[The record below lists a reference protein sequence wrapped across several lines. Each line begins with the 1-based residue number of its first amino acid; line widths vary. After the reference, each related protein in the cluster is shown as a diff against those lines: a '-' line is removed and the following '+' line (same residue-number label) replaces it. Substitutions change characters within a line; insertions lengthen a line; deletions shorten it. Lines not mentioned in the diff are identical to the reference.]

1 MKKKIFKK
9 LISFING
16 VKGNLNP
23 KPLVLVV
30 FSILFLITG
39 LSLTTPNAYARVS
52 NELDYLLG
60 TEATNEGEKA
70 SLGTQNGDNYSTNLL
85 ASPSKN
91 APVTTGMF
99 YKEDGVIYKLQYYV
113 WQETK
118 GEKVNE
124 SDKNVSAQDLV
135 GVYAPI
141 DKVDTFDK
149 SGLTGQYKYY
159 ENGKTYNYYNI
170 LGFKTD
176 FDNGKSDFEFV
187 NANLTN
193 GKDTLYK
200 LTLNGQ
206 FVNNYI
212 DAYIKYMKD
221 GSAEYYKTQALQTI
235 NIVYKY
241 NAGTVSYDNI
251 RLDDYYNHYVNA
263 INAVKNNY
271 KLQVEAPNEINY
283 YVASNGQK
291 FYVDEAGWKT
301 EYETSYVYSNL
312 LHVWDSSNRTFLQF
326 SLSDLNKFNFI
337 SDSEIASLSKKQ
349 QEEVVVYIQNNKLVS
364 DIYRKRDLITKV
376 YKVANETKNTSTIYI
391 EEGQGLKENSKNGNT
406 LTVEHD
412 ISSSLNAFDVTL
424 NYQFDYVPTTS
435 QYLYETKY
443 VRQLYNYNF
452 YEAEYYKT
460 KSSTA
465 SLLSDGTADRYEL
478 RRTHDS
484 QNPIIILA
492 DKTWS
497 VNEVTSGRVYATF
510 NRYIDEF
517 KTITQ
522 ASDKYSTVSKKVVK
536 DSSAETQWS
545 SDRGTTHQAR
555 SFDEN
560 LQDYIP
566 VNGFVYGGKYYEA
579 EHTETMN
586 EVKYKERRINYSWST
601 GSRTEYTSPQ
611 TYSSFENEKNTIL
624 NMDSGSHSFLTD
636 PNSFRVV
643 VNERRSTI
651 KRYSTSSDGSNG
663 LYSSLDSDFGSW
675 TNTSSHPF
683 SGLKTYISI
692 SNPNTNNL
700 GTNQVAYTGKRIVN
714 YFHKRKM
721 TYNPAGG
728 AILVFDRINFETNDV
743 SNDTK
748 IFIPYNELNINKINN
763 LKNEHS
769 NGSKNDSDLRNTY
782 WKSYFGDYNSDRTN
796 GCFKYESVGNWFDRS
811 GVYYLWAR
819 FVNSNS
825 GGVSVPSAEWR
836 EIGAADRQ
844 GGGDRNHALLIANM
858 YPAYNNSYSNETKY
872 LFVKTGSSSDT
883 FDLPK
888 PYKQMP
894 SGLGNRM
901 TGFNF
906 SYTTTNDYI
915 NQYYPIDNGTTLCG
929 YEIEYDV
936 VTYDVETR
944 YSYVRETWTANPQNQ
959 TIAAQVDYHIS
970 WGGTY
975 RKEGNNYYWSSNDK
989 IYSHSR
995 SHQYNVGR
1003 NSGGNGGYKVNYEGT
1018 SERSFNIYYYK
1029 SLYEMQNLSLK
1040 TFNAK
1045 PINDLLVSGI
1055 YSGNID
1061 SLVSKINSLR
1071 TGNGNL
1077 AYSVTGNTNSIDPS
1091 TKERTYTLTISSKIN
1106 SGLSSQLIIKQK
1118 ANYSYYKWSGIS
1130 YGAWSVDVV
1139 SKDYYVKTEYTNK
1152 LDLSSVPGL
1161 SESSPTTPV
1170 QTSGLGAGTYV
1181 TSETVSNGLSA
1192 VYQKNERDDFI
1203 RNYYKFVG
1211 LSAGEVKTLYNVSG
1225 NKELSG
1231 NNSAFLQNGNYFGDT
1246 TSTNITSNVGS
1257 FLPKYE
1263 TNSRGEAWKVH
1274 TSPKLLRLYTD
1285 TTKIIVSISFNKLN
1299 SYDFNVLAGSG
1310 KPYHYQNANVIN
1322 AVGNNTA
1329 IGRNVTM
1336 GEILSKLDN
1345 GTGVQA
1351 KDTYRYK
1358 TGYVSGVRKFYT
1370 AKRTVITTTYTAEN
1384 KTLAYG
1390 SSNDN
1395 LIGNI
1400 AKVDEYGKY
1409 PDVNININGKI
1420 TNTNGRYNL
1429 TSRTTSTSKNLFN
1442 QALWYETINAKGLV
1456 KSYDT
1461 NSNTITLYNGTNS
1474 DIVVKASNIGYYDPT
1489 LNSLNTNMSFNK
1501 ANYKMGYTLNGS
1513 RNVATYSDTFVTFTI
1528 PAKETYT
1535 LKDMA
1540 LSSDGTYTT
1549 PIEILNVGNIKQE
1562 QFEKHSNAVK
1572 NLAYVDFRQEDFD
1585 NPHYTDFTNALKNS
1599 LNIQT
1604 SITGYAGIG
1613 NITNKESLVKYFF
1626 GQGSA
1631 NSSFDPAKILYT
1643 LSYTLNGNKTYI
1655 VKNGYASELLNEF
1668 KFNLK
1673 SPAQVGFGYKFISTS
1688 KTNKLY
1694 FVQDRD
1700 VIATFNKDSIL
1711 MQEKTKNQFENV
1723 TGTGTP
1729 FANTNGSFFSFVADP
1744 ERKQVYD
1751 KNSVKGMQ
1759 LLLKEFNTK
1768 HTQNVGNSFSD
1779 YTFYY
1784 NGTSFSLIEKEQV
1797 NGRVQE
1803 ATYYKYNT
1811 KTDANKTSGTY
1822 IDNGVTMHTK
1832 LEKGFERI
1840 KFYLNSNDELV
1851 LSENY
1856 LVNPTKNDY
1865 LEIAKL
1871 FGAENNVVDYLD
1883 KLFKYEKSKYRLLFR
1898 NGKIQLQDI
1907 YDVNNFDKGYTPQYD
1922 KKALLLSNEMFKQLQ
1937 DELFHYTNGTYYGT
1951 FKLELDKDGLE
1962 FKEYDLHYNPS
1973 KYVKDSL
1980 IEPISNDKIYSEV
1993 KLLSTV
1999 EGYNFYEIKYF
2010 NKNIA
2015 EKASFAILN
2024 IVEKDGYYYIDG
2036 KNENLYYTYGLNIWF
2051 TKKVTSNA
2059 FLQDYKVVEFKNIR
2073 DIIDLK
2079 FGINTNVNDLTLKEE
2094 MPNSLL
2100 DYKFD
2105 NNNTLLRY
2113 SLMNNKEKTLIVDDV
2128 DNINILDLGQ
2138 YNGSKLSKNGTYRL
2152 RWTRPGEIKKVSL
2165 QGGVETPFMPTNSF
2179 KYITN
2184 SYDLEGSAPLEREM
2198 NSFVWSGG
2206 HLFRL
2211 NKIKSGNIVYDFD
2224 KSMEKL
2230 KLQFLKVFAPTEKGD
2245 FDITVAFEEAK
2256 WHEPPTNVGG
2266 QAGMKSHWRQ
2276 NAVQIAGNMGRLEF
2290 KNNLDFSSLTT
2301 MFYGISEHLQKEN
2314 SPVYNNMYPYPKHK
2328 SQQKIFD
2335 TLLNQEYLYTYVG
2348 GSTDPSNG
2356 SVKYKNPYYITY
2368 DLYKKV
2374 KTDILDML
2382 GTSIN
2387 DLAINVMN
2395 KVYEVDNQAALF
2407 TNYMYDMIY
2416 AYDLVDNNLKDGNS
2430 LITKA
2435 EFDEKLNEFEPEAG
2449 YFDYLFDNNPNNVLS
2464 RGLYT
2469 KLTSSLGQ
2477 PAYSVTVNAEA
2488 LVQIFD
2494 MIINY
2499 RSNNYEDTYNSP
2511 TNDFLV
2517 LNQGNDNLIYRRQ
2530 ALNEY
2535 QIFQDYYR
2543 TDDGF
2548 AFLSEETSTKEIPSY
2563 YKQPSPDNSLQD
2575 QSEPNPINRKGTLLS
2590 EIFNGNL
2597 THKMYKYDITNFDNL
2612 DDLRLHEDSEQKNN
2626 HQTKPFGEK
2635 ISYTMPSRH
2644 NLRLYRIRYT
2654 YDWPIK
2660 TGVKFN
2666 TFYDNFENVFVSS
2679 NYTYNIYHG
2688 QVKGTKNTGV
2698 SSEFKITYTKNGK
2711 KEFWNDFVNSK
2722 FEKPTFETVND
2733 TYTNLAN
2740 KYHPTKRY
2748 YYSSEPITYLNG
2760 WNGGNYNY
2768 NIVECDGLILAGDI
2782 GRTSNNKEDRDKNAP
2797 VLEAIGQENVLTKDF
2812 SLKMK
2817 IKEEIARL
2825 TITDHNFYGTKTT
2838 DYTNNS
2844 FYLSA
2849 PMIGGSSTAN
2859 STGMYNYFSPALV
2872 FSPYFTTTDN
2882 NDSEQKNITFWG
2894 QQGREISI
2902 KPENIDE
2909 FNNDNFKK
2917 YDLLMPSRN
2926 LGNYK
2931 YQNYDNPEYM
2941 TKTGNYSNFD
2951 KVAELFNAFSEIIPE
2966 KQEVFNNTFA
2976 LRNELTSYGYTNGQ
2990 YNGIVR
2996 WQTLADCYSYLY
3008 SNYTMIRKGS
3018 EYSGGVKAID
3028 VSLYETIDDTH
3039 YKLVDSENKPI
3050 DIDIYKLGDSEN
3062 SYGISINSD
3071 GSVNIKTAQYY
3082 LIENFLAN
3090 KVTGEFIGLD
3100 ISSLG
3105 QNRRVYLNEIE
3116 RNKAKLKAEDEL
3128 SWSNFS
3134 YEKLEEIVQANKKI
3148 MFMFEDNSTIYEIT
3162 NIYNVSVG
3170 TTTNVSLINNKWLSK
3185 YIFKNHMDFSE
3196 FSFNSTFKINN
3207 ISPLT
3212 NENAYELVDS
3222 LNVKQIDTNYN
3233 NISTSYNFNFDYE
3246 TSKQFIFT
3254 LYFVDESNNPI
3265 YENLEGYTK
3274 RIVNV
3279 NGKNET
3285 RYYYTFDR
3293 EFASKTGITNNTIL
3307 KDIILKNPSKDLRL
3321 KDIKSDLPVVY
3332 NINLGLFGDGKGNV
3346 NFENLI
3352 GNAKYRLDFYNTF
3365 GVKQNSVIIKTGDDL
3380 VSNPFNS
3387 SYLKENGKVGVD
3399 VTPLLPDSY
3408 YLSTNPNDYYVYDS
3422 GAVIKGYNGNKLI
3435 ENKEYISYT
3444 LKQAIFSNGDDK
3456 YITSPDGLKYYVSAN
3471 YRLRNESSTRTID
3484 KIKLYIKDTSGN
3496 KVSLLGNTV
3505 YYQNNKLNIPNTK
3518 LNIVNNE
3525 IEIDYQNAAFKELKR
3540 MITKYVKNSDGLIS
3554 IDQMRR
3560 FISQEIIS
3568 NGLFSFNNKYNLPNA
3583 TTNKQNKFNIFGY
3596 FTFVSEKAYLDL
3608 NQDGI
3613 YNENNTITAT
3623 NGKFTDF
3630 NNNVITSEA
3639 SNAFNVGE
3647 TIGIY
3652 KVNGKDIESNN
3663 KHIVTGTDYLVY
3675 TKDKNVVLNKIDGK
3689 QNYDLGFTL
3698 IKKNDKYLISAY
3710 VDYDKPVLT

>member
-91 APVTTGMF
+91 GPVSTGMF

-141 DKVDTFDK
+141 DKVDTYDK

-283 YVASNGQK
+283 YVASNGEK
-291 FYVDEAGWKT
+291 IYVDEAGWKAQ
-301 EYETSYVYSNL
+301 YETSYVYSNL
-312 LHVWDSSNRTFLQF
+312 LHIWDSSNRTFLQF

-391 EEGQGLKENSKNGNT
+391 EEGQNLKGNSKNGNT

-443 VRQLYNYNF
+443 VRQLYNYDF

-465 SLLSDGTADRYEL
+465 SLLSDGSADTYEL
-478 RRTHDS
+478 RRTNDS
-484 QNPIIILA
+484 QSPIIILA
-492 DKTWS
+492 DKAWT

-517 KTITQ
+517 KTIQ
-522 ASDKYSTVSKKVVK
+522 SASDKYSTVSKKVVK
-536 DSSAETQWS
+536 DSNSETQWS

-555 SFDEN
+555 SFDEEK
-560 LQDYIP
+560 QDYIP
-566 VNGFVYGGKYYEA
+566 VNGFLYGGKYYEA
-579 EHTETMN
+579 EYTETMN
-586 EVKYKERRINYSWST
+586 EVKYKERRVNYSWS
-601 GSRTEYTSPQ
+601 EYGDP
-611 TYSSFENEKNTIL
+611 NTISKKWEYPQRQTTSTLSNEL
-624 NMDSGSHSFLTD
+624 NRIQGMDSGSHTFLTNEEYFKRTNIRHNETQTFTAYLYNGTYYRYFD
-636 PNSFRVV
+636 SGYKLDSWQDRQHIFNGEVNVVSALDTTPGNGKVAYRVKSV
-643 VNERRSTI
+643 KS
-651 KRYSTSSDGSNG
+651 G
-663 LYSSLDSDFGSW
+663 LYSNTVVNYEAGATYSFSNGRKIYFDFDTAKNWAALKNAGASNSHSGEN
-675 TNTSSHPF
+675 NTSPQAWRDIGLTHRTEKHGWDTHAVYELASSNYTSVLYGDQKGKLSYDRVEFGRGDAQFSSNSSTTFNDMDIAWISDSTVTRYKITTSSSTSLPKTKYEANPVYGSYTYVGTSAFSSF
-683 SGLKTYISI
+683 SGSYMNEYVIGEKSL
-692 SNPNTNNL
+692 NNKV
-700 GTNQVAYTGKRIVN
+700 GDVVEIERIV
-714 YFHKRKM
+714 
-721 TYNPAGG
+721 
-728 AILVFDRINFETNDV
+728 
-743 SNDTK
+743 
-748 IFIPYNELNINKINN
+748 
-763 LKNEHS
+763 
-769 NGSKNDSDLRNTY
+769 
-782 WKSYFGDYNSDRTN
+782 
-796 GCFKYESVGNWFDRS
+796 
-811 GVYYLWAR
+811 
-819 FVNSNS
+819 
-825 GGVSVPSAEWR
+825 
-836 EIGAADRQ
+836 
-844 GGGDRNHALLIANM
+844 
-858 YPAYNNSYSNETKY
+858 
-872 LFVKTGSSSDT
+872 
-883 FDLPK
+883 
-888 PYKQMP
+888 
-894 SGLGNRM
+894 
-901 TGFNF
+901 
-906 SYTTTNDYI
+906 
-915 NQYYPIDNGTTLCG
+915 
-929 YEIEYDV
+929 YDV
-936 VTYDVETR
+936 VDG
-944 YSYVRETWTANPQNQ
+944 YSYLKETWTANAQNQ
-959 TIAAQVDYHIS
+959 TIAPQVDYHIS

-975 RKEGNNYYWSSNDK
+975 RKEGNNYYWTTNDK

-995 SHQYNVGR
+995 SNQYNVGR
-1003 NSGGNGGYKVNYEGT
+1003 NSGGNGGYKINYEGT

-1045 PINDLLVSGI
+1045 PINDLLIGGI
-1055 YSGNID
+1055 YQGNID
-1061 SLVSKINSLR
+1061 SLVSKINSLK

-1077 AYSVTGNTNSIDPS
+1077 AYSVTSNTNSINPD
-1091 TKERTYTLTISSKIN
+1091 TKERTYTLTIASKIN

-1130 YGAWSVDVV
+1130 YGAWSADEVN
-1139 SKDYYVKTEYTNK
+1139 KDYYVKTKYTNK

-1161 SESSPTTPV
+1161 SEASPTTSV
-1170 QTSGLGAGTYV
+1170 QISGLGTGTYV
-1181 TSETVSNGLSA
+1181 TSETVGNGLSA
-1192 VYQKNERDDFI
+1192 EYKKIERDDFI

-1225 NKELSG
+1225 NKNLSG
-1231 NNSAFLQNGNYFGDT
+1231 NNSAFLQNGKYFGDT
-1246 TSTNITSNVGS
+1246 TSTNITSNVSS

-1263 TNSRGEAWKVH
+1263 TNSRSEAWKIH

-1285 TTKIIVSISFNKLN
+1285 TTKIIVSISFDKLS
-1299 SYDFNVLAGSG
+1299 SYDFNTLAGSG

-1351 KDTYRYK
+1351 QDTYRYK

-1384 KTLAYG
+1384 KTLTYG
-1390 SSNDN
+1390 STNNN
-1395 LIGNI
+1395 LIGNT

-1420 TNTNGRYNL
+1420 TNTNGKYNL

-1442 QALWYETINAKGLV
+1442 QALWYETINANGLV

-1501 ANYKMGYTLNGS
+1501 ANYKMGYTLNGN
-1513 RNVATYSDTFVTFTI
+1513 RNVATYSDSFVTFTI
-1528 PAKETYT
+1528 PAKKTYT

-1540 LSSDGTYTT
+1540 LSSDGAYTT
-1549 PIEILNVGNIKQE
+1549 PVEILNVGNIKQE
-1562 QFEKHSNAVK
+1562 QFQKHSNAVK
-1572 NLAYVDFRQEDFD
+1572 NLAYVDFRPEDFN

-1613 NITNKESLVKYFF
+1613 NITNEESLVKYFF
-1626 GQGSA
+1626 SQSSA

-1655 VKNGYASELLNEF
+1655 VKNGYVSELLNEF

-1673 SPAQVGFGYKFISTS
+1673 SPAQIGSGYKFISTS

-1700 VIATFNKDSIL
+1700 VIATFNKDSVL
-1711 MQEKTKNQFENV
+1711 MQDKTKNQFENV

-1729 FANTNGSFFSFVADP
+1729 FANTNGSFFSFVADA

-1759 LLLKEFNTK
+1759 LLLKEFNNK
-1768 HTQNVGNSFSD
+1768 HTQNVGSSFSD

-1797 NGRVQE
+1797 NGTVKE
-1803 ATYYKYNT
+1803 AIYYKYNT

-1822 IDNGVTMHTK
+1822 IKNGVTMHTK

-1840 KFYLNSNDELV
+1840 KFYLNSNDEIV
-1851 LSENY
+1851 LAENY

-1871 FGAENNVVDYLD
+1871 FGAENNIIDYLD
-1883 KLFKYEKSKYRLLFR
+1883 NLFKYDKSKYRLLFR

-1907 YDVNNFDKGYTPQYD
+1907 YDVNNFDKAYSPQYD
-1922 KKALLLSNEMFKQLQ
+1922 KKALLISNEMFKKLQ
-1937 DELFHYTNGTYYGT
+1937 DELFYYTNGSYYGT
-1951 FKLELDKDGLE
+1951 FKLELDNDGLE

-1980 IEPISNDKIYSEV
+1980 IEPISNDKFYSEV
-1993 KLLSTV
+1993 KLLSKV
-1999 EGYNFYEIKYF
+1999 EGYNFYEVKYF

-2015 EKASFAILN
+2015 EKASFAVLN

-2036 KNENLYYTYGLNIWF
+2036 KNENLYYAYGLNIWF
-2051 TKKVTSNA
+2051 TKKITSNA
-2059 FLQDYKVVEFKNIR
+2059 FLQDYTVVEFKNVR
-2073 DIIDLK
+2073 DIIDVK

-2105 NNNTLLRY
+2105 NNNTLPRY

-2138 YNGSKLSKNGTYRL
+2138 YNGGKLSKNGTYRL
-2152 RWTRPGEIKKVSL
+2152 RWTKPGEIKKVSL

-2198 NSFVWSGG
+2198 NSFVWSGD

-2211 NKIKSGNIVYDFD
+2211 NKIKSGNVIYDFD

-2230 KLQFLKVFAPTEKGD
+2230 KLQFLKVFAPTEKAD

-2256 WHEPPTNVGG
+2256 WWEPATGVGG
-2266 QAGMKSHWRQ
+2266 QAGMKPYWRQ
-2276 NAVQIAGNMGRLEF
+2276 NAVRIAGNMGRLEF

-2314 SPVYNNMYPYPKHK
+2314 SPVYNNMYPYPKYK
-2328 SQQKIFD
+2328 SEQETFD
-2335 TLLNQEYLYTYVG
+2335 KLLNQEYLYTYVG

-2356 SVKYKNPYYITY
+2356 SIKYKNPYYITY

-2382 GTSIN
+2382 GISIN
-2387 DLAINVMN
+2387 DLAPNVMN

-2416 AYDLVDNNLKDGNS
+2416 AYDLVNNNLKDGNS

-2435 EFDEKLNEFEPEAG
+2435 EFDEKLNEFGPEAG
-2449 YFDYLFDNNPNNVLS
+2449 YFDYLFDNNPNNTLS

-2469 KLTSSLGQ
+2469 KLTSGLGQ
-2477 PAYSVTVNAEA
+2477 PAYSVTVNAEV

-2517 LNQGNDNLIYRRQ
+2517 LNQGNDNLIYRKQ
-2530 ALNEY
+2530 ALNEH

-2548 AFLSEETSTKEIPSY
+2548 AFLSEETSTKDVPSY
-2563 YKQPSPDNSLQD
+2563 YKPSSPDSSLQD
-2575 QSEPNPINRKGTLLS
+2575 WSEPNPVNRKGTLLS
-2590 EIFNGNL
+2590 EIFNGEL

-2612 DDLRLHEDSEQKNN
+2612 DDLRLHEDNGQENN

-2654 YDWPIK
+2654 YGWPINYG
-2660 TGVKFN
+2660 TKFN
-2666 TFYDNFENVFVSS
+2666 IFYDDFENVFVSS

-2688 QVKGTKNTGV
+2688 QVKGTKNTGI
-2698 SSEFKITYTKNGK
+2698 SSEFKITYATNGK
-2711 KEFWNDFVNSK
+2711 KEFWNEFVNSK
-2722 FEKPTFETVND
+2722 FTNPTFETVND

-2748 YYSSEPITYLNG
+2748 YYSSTPITYLNG

-2768 NIVECDGLILAGDI
+2768 NIVECDGLTFTGDI
-2782 GRTSNNKEDRDKNAP
+2782 GRTSNSTNDREKNAP
-2797 VLEAIGQENVLTKDF
+2797 ILEAIGQENILTKDY

-2825 TITDHNFYGTKTT
+2825 TITDHNQYGVKRT
-2838 DYTNNS
+2838 DYNNNS
-2844 FYLSA
+2844 FYLSV

-2859 STGMYNYFSPALV
+2859 EAGMYNYFSPALV

-2882 NDSEQKNITFWG
+2882 NGSEQKNITFWE

-2902 KPENIDE
+2902 KPENIDQ

-2931 YQNYDNPEYM
+2931 YRNFDNLEYM

-2951 KVAELFNAFSEIIPE
+2951 KVSQLFNAFSEIIPE
-2966 KQEVFNNTFA
+2966 KQSVFNNTFV

-2990 YNGIVR
+2990 NEGIVR
-2996 WQTLADCYSYLY
+2996 WKTLADCYSYLY

-3018 EYSGGVKAID
+3018 EYSDGVKAID

-3039 YKLVDSENKPI
+3039 YNLVDSDNKPI

-3071 GSVNIKTAQYY
+3071 GSVNIKTTKYH
-3082 LIENFLAN
+3082 LIEGFLAN

-3116 RNKAKLKAEDEL
+3116 RNKAKLKSEDET
-3128 SWSNFS
+3128 SWSNFN
-3134 YEKLEEIVQANKKI
+3134 YEKLEEIVQSNKKA

-3162 NIYNVSVG
+3162 NIYNVRIGETS
-3170 TTTNVSLINNKWLSK
+3170 NVSLIKNKWLSK
-3185 YIFKNHMDFSE
+3185 YIFKNHMDFSD
-3196 FSFNSTFKINN
+3196 FSFDSTFKINN
-3207 ISPLT
+3207 ISLLT
-3212 NENAYELVDS
+3212 NENAYELVDD
-3222 LNVKQIDTNYN
+3222 LNVKQTDTNYN
-3233 NISTSYNFNFDYE
+3233 NISTSYNFNFNYE

-3321 KDIKSDLPVVY
+3321 KDINSDLPVVY
-3332 NINLGLFGDGKGNV
+3332 NINLGLFGYGDGNV

-3352 GNAKYRLDFYNTF
+3352 GNAKYRLDFYNIF
-3365 GVKQNSVIIKTGDDL
+3365 GVKQNSLIIKTGDDL

-3408 YLSTNPNDYYVYDS
+3408 YLSSNPNDYYVYGS

-3456 YITSPDGLKYYVSAN
+3456 YITSPDGLKYYVSPN

-3496 KVSLLGNTV
+3496 NVSLLGNTV
-3505 YYQNNKLNIPNTK
+3505 YYQNTKLNIPSTK

-3525 IEIDYQNAAFKELKR
+3525 IEIDYQNVAFKELKR
-3540 MITKYVKNSDGLIS
+3540 MITKYVINADGLIS
-3554 IDQMRR
+3554 ADQMRR
-3560 FISQEIIS
+3560 FISQEVIS
-3568 NGLFSFNNKYNLPNA
+3568 NGLFTFNNKFNLPNA

-3596 FTFVSEKAYLDL
+3596 FTFVSKKAYLDL

-3663 KHIVTGTDYLVY
+3663 KNIVTGTDYLVY
-3675 TKDKNVVLNKIDGK
+3675 TKDKNDVLNKIDGK

-3698 IKKNDKYLISAY
+3698 IKKNNKYLISAY